1 MNKKLFPPL
10 KNNPAKTL
18 LQNQPIIITLLLF
31 PKNPNK
37 NDNKSDQP

>member
-10 KNNPAKTL
+10 KNNPTKTL
-18 LQNQPIIITLLLF
+18 LQDQPIITLLQF

-37 NDNKSDQP
+37 NDNKDANQ

>member
-10 KNNPAKTL
+10 KSNPAKTL
-18 LQNQPIIITLLLF
+18 LQSQQLPLLPF

-37 NDNKSDQP
+37 NDNKNAKL